1 MEPTKKDWKLYRER
15 IGDWQEAYMEK
26 LVQKYVEYLQENLP
40 ASDKFWELENRI
52 KNDKKKPG
60 VLIEVRKSSMI
71 WDIVRLIHVAGITD
85 WRKYFITVPEIM
97 DSLHKYTDG
106 RASERY
112 VRFEGKYIFLMGSTR
127 LYGWNEE
134 YYSYALYC
142 LLKKLPNASV
152 KYNQAKGWEDVDCH
166 IELTSSTNAGKWK
179 IKYLRAKDKFS
190 VIDASGVQSLY
201 STVEDAKYALEK
213 LL

>member
-71 WDIVRLIHVAGITD
+71 WDIVLLIHDELV
-85 WRKYFITVPEIM
+85 TVK
-97 DSLHKYTDG
+97 DL
-106 RASERY
+106 
-112 VRFEGKYIFLMGSTR
+112 EGFS
-127 LYGWNEE
+127 NELVE
-134 YYSYALYC
+134 A
-142 LLKKLPNASV
+142 V
-152 KYNQAKGWEDVDCH
+152 
-166 IELTSSTNAGKWK
+166 ELILN
-179 IKYLRAKDKFS
+179 R
-190 VIDASGVQSLY
+190 
-201 STVEDAKYALEK
+201 
-213 LL
+213 